1 MAREYNEPGLY
12 TCEAAIV
19 DQFDQD
25 FSAIYLSYWH
35 PRLGPAEEII
45 VNEMFASKQYPESVL
60 DAAAGTGNLCLS
72 LARRGCKVTANE
84 LSNNMRHLLSE
95 LANKKAGGQ
104 PIRVIEP
111 GVPWRLLPT
120 VLDYCS
126 FDLVTCLGASLS
138 HCDLS
143 QGLLRESLAGMAG
156 VVKSGGYILVDC
168 KRYSEEGWELQS
180 DGTRRP
186 TADSDPIE
194 WQDRSG
200 HNYKGII
207 ASIFSVNP
215 DRSLN
220 RDITFQDEEQGYY
233 RQWNMRFWP
242 VGKDEVCQAAQ
253 YCALSLEKEIPIG
266 STITSGNEFD
276 GHRAHK
282 DFLLFKKLGP
292 DIMSG
297 FFP

>member
-12 TCEAAIV
+12 TSEAAIV

-35 PRLGPAEEII
+35 PMLGPAEEII
-45 VNEMFASKQYPESVL
+45 VNEMFASKQYPESLL
-60 DAAAGTGNLCLS
+60 DAAAGTGSLCLS

-84 LSNNMRHLLSE
+84 LSNDMRRLLTE
-95 LANKKAGGQ
+95 QANKGMGGQ

-138 HCDLS
+138 HCDLQ
-143 QGLLRESLAGMAG
+143 QGLLKKSLAGMAG

-168 KRYSEEGWELQS
+168 KRYSEEGWELRS

-194 WQDRSG
+194 WQDKAG
-200 HNYKGII
+200 NEHKGVFTSNF
-207 ASIFSVNP
+207 SINP

-220 RDITFQDEEQGYY
+220 RYITYQEEDQDYS

-242 VGKDEVCQAAQ
+242 VGKVEVCQAAQ
-253 YCALSLEKEIPIG
+253 DCGLYLEKEIPMG
-266 STITSGNEFD
+266 SDIASISGNE
-276 GHRAHK
+276 GGSARY
-282 DFLLFKKLGP
+282 DFLLFKKLG
-292 DIMSG
+292 S
-297 FFP
+297 